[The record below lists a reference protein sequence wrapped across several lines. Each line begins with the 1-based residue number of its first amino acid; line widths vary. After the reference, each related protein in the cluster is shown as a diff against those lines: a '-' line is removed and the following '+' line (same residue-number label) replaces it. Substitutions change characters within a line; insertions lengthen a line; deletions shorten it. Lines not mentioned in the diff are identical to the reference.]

1 MKNVQK
7 LLKKTFFIFWATFRQ
22 HLLTNPI
29 EMTSEND
36 TIFEKLDFWVKCKR
50 LCGRFKY
57 SYNIILNLP
66 EDV

>member
-7 LLKKTFFIFWATFRQ
+7 LLKKTFFIFWSTFRQ

-36 TIFEKLDFWVKCKR
+36 TIFENWIFGSNVRGYVGD
-50 LCGRFKY
+50 
-57 SYNIILNLP
+57 LNAVTP
-66 EDV
+66 SF